1 VNAPVALSPARG
13 GTAREAAQTRAIGPE
28 ATTAGG
34 LDLLE
39 AVRSALGALA
49 ANKLRAMLTGLGI
62 FIGIAAVIATV
73 SVGAGARQQVLG
85 QIRSLG
91 ANLLIIW
98 PGSVNQAGVRLGA
111 GQRPNLTWDDA
122 QEMLAEVPSVV
133 AASANIRQPHQV
145 VAGNANWSTNVQ
157 GSDPDLFVVQD
168 WVLEDGRFFTA
179 EEARGARKVAVLGA
193 TVAEALFGD
202 ESAVGQEIRIRST
215 PFEVVGVLAR
225 KGQSPMGQDQDDV
238 AVIPFWTARR
248 SVMGAN
254 RVWARGVSWISL
266 KVEDGADMAEA
277 AEEVR
282 ALMRQRHRLAANEP
296 DDFHL
301 RNMSDVAATADA
313 SARTLS
319 TLLASAAAVSL
330 LVGGIGVMNIMLV
343 SVTERTREIG
353 LRLAIGARRRD
364 ILAQFLIEAV
374 VLALLGGAVGVAA
387 GIGLS
392 HALGRLAGW
401 PTLIQ
406 ADSVVLAVCVS
417 ALTGLFFGYWPARRA
432 ARLDPIA
439 ALRHD

>member
-1 VNAPVALSPARG
+1 
-13 GTAREAAQTRAIGPE
+13 
-28 ATTAGG
+28 
-34 LDLLE
+34 
-39 AVRSALGALA
+39 
-49 ANKLRAMLTGLGI
+49 MLTGLGI

-85 QIRSLG
+85 QIQSLG
-91 ANLLIIW
+91 ANLLILW

-122 QEMLAEVPSVV
+122 QEILAEVPGVV
-133 AASANIRQPHQV
+133 AASANIRQQHQA

-157 GSDPDLFVVQD
+157 GSDPDLLTVQD

-238 AVIPFWTARR
+238 AIIPFWTARR

-254 RVWARGVSWISL
+254 RVWARGVSWINL

-392 HALGRLAGW
+392 HALGQLGGLADLDPGGFGGAGGLRQRADRAVLRLLAGAAGGAAR
-401 PTLIQ
+401 PHHG
-406 ADSVVLAVCVS
+406 A
-417 ALTGLFFGYWPARRA
+417 PARLSVRNWSGSA
-432 ARLDPIA
+432 GRGNGGAEGNITPSELHPVSMDSDLSDRRPA
-439 ALRHD
+439 W

>member
-1 VNAPVALSPARG
+1 VNAPVVLPARPSE
-13 GTAREAAQTRAIGPE
+13 RETRQTRAAP
-28 ATTAGG
+28 AVAPGG
-34 LDLLE
+34 LDVLE
-39 AVRSALGALA
+39 ALRSALGALA

-62 FIGIAAVIATV
+62 FIGVAAVIATV

-85 QIRSLG
+85 QIQSLG
-91 ANLLIIW
+91 ANLLVIW
-98 PGSVNQAGVRLGA
+98 PGGVNQAGVRLGA

-122 QEMLAEVPSVV
+122 QALLAEVPTVI
-133 AASANIRQPHQV
+133 AASGNIRGQNQV

-157 GSDPDLFVVQD
+157 GADPDLFAVQD
-168 WVLEDGRFFTA
+168 WALEDGRFFTA
-179 EEARGARKVAVLGA
+179 EEARGARKVVVLGA

-202 ESAVGQEIRIRST
+202 EGAVGQEIRVRST

-225 KGQSPMGQDQDDV
+225 KGQNPMGQDQDDV

-248 SVMGAN
+248 SVIGAN
-254 RVWARGVSWISL
+254 RVWARGVNWISL

-277 AEEVR
+277 TEEVR
-282 ALMRQRHRLAANEP
+282 SLMRQRHRLAANEP
-296 DDFHL
+296 DDFNL
-301 RNMSDVAATADA
+301 RNMSDVAATFDA

-406 ADSVVLAVCVS
+406 ADAVALAVAVS